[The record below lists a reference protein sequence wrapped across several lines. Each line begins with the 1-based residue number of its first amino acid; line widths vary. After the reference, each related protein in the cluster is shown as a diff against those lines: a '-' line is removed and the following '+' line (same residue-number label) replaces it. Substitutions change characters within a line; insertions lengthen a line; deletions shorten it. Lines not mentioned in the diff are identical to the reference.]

1 MVRIPSSSLGIS
13 ICLFRLETLF
23 DEDAQIVKNAGI
35 TSFASM
41 RNVCSPQHSSNKD
54 LKDSTGIS
62 FRRCMQPVEK
72 CSRDVWD
79 LFRSVGS
86 AVHGWPAH
94 IARSCDSF
102 EDELLTEQM

>member
-1 MVRIPSSSLGIS
+1 MVRVPSSLLRIS

-35 TSFASM
+35 AIFASM
-41 RNVCSPQHSSNKD
+41 RIFCSPQHSGNKD

-72 CSRDVWD
+72 CSRDVWE
-79 LFRSVGS
+79 LFRSVDG